1 MWPGGEYCCLCE
13 WSMDFSFLVRL
24 HKIILFFP
32 LANRFPNLKSVREL
46 ILKRGQAKIG
56 RRTVP
61 LTDNTFIEQ
70 HMGTFLGVWYKPRK
84 WNICCVYWDYDHNK
98 NRNCFPNFL
107 RHIFHIWKIPQHNT
121 KQKCP
126 KKVYVMKYNNLISI
140 YWPFIYSVWNLILFN
155 WTPHWYT
162 ELKKDPH
169 KALQH
174 LWVSGVLFSFL

>member
-70 HMGTFLGVWYKPRK
+70 HMGTFLGVWYKPHK
-84 WNICCVYWDYDHNK
+84 WNICCVYWDHDHNNSPTTKEQNCYPDRIVSYPDSFPETVFQTFWGTYFTFEKSHSTTPNK
-98 NRNCFPNFL
+98 NVQKKSICNEIEQFNFHL
-107 RHIFHIWKIPQHNT
+107 MT
-121 KQKCP
+121 
-126 KKVYVMKYNNLISI
+126 I
-140 YWPFIYSVWNLILFN
+140 YLLGVKP
-155 WTPHWYT
+155 
-162 ELKKDPH
+162 DP
-169 KALQH
+169 L
-174 LWVSGVLFSFL
+174 

>member
-46 ILKRGQAKIG
+46 ILKRGQAKLG

-70 HMGTFLGVWYKPRK
+70 HMGTFLGVWYKPHK
-84 WNICCVYWDYDHNK
+84 WNICCVYWDHDHNNGPTK
-98 NRNCFPNFL
+98 KEQNFYL
-107 RHIFHIWKIPQHNT
+107 TEFVIQTVF
-121 KQKCP
+121 QK
-126 KKVYVMKYNNLISI
+126 
-140 YWPFIYSVWNLILFN
+140 
-155 WTPHWYT
+155 
-162 ELKKDPH
+162 
-169 KALQH
+169 
-174 LWVSGVLFSFL
+174 LFSKLFEAHISHLKNPTAQHQTKMSKKKYM

>member
-70 HMGTFLGVWYKPRK
+70 HMGTFLGVWYKPHK
-84 WNICCVYWDYDHNK
+84 WNIYCVCIEIMTITTVLQRRD
-98 NRNCFPNFL
+98 RIAIQTGLSVIQTVF
-107 RHIFHIWKIPQHNT
+107 
-121 KQKCP
+121 QK
-126 KKVYVMKYNNLISI
+126 
-140 YWPFIYSVWNLILFN
+140 
-155 WTPHWYT
+155 
-162 ELKKDPH
+162 
-169 KALQH
+169 
-174 LWVSGVLFSFL
+174 LFSKLFETHISHLKNPTAQHQTKMSKKKYM

>member
-32 LANRFPNLKSVREL
+32 LTNRFPNLKSVREL

-70 HMGTFLGVWYKPRK
+70 HMGTFLGVWYKPHK
-84 WNICCVYWDYDHNK
+84 WNIYCVCIEIMTITTVLQRRNRISTSQSSLSRQFS
-98 NRNCFPNFL
+98 RNCFPNFL

-126 KKVYVMKYNNLISI
+126 KKYM
-140 YWPFIYSVWNLILFN
+140 
-155 WTPHWYT
+155 
-162 ELKKDPH
+162 
-169 KALQH
+169 
-174 LWVSGVLFSFL
+174 